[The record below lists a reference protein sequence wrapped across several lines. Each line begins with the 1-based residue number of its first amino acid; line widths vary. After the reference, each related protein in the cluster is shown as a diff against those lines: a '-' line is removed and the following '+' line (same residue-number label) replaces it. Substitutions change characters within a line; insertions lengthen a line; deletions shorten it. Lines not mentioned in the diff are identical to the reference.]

1 LPDEPVVVFRTDID
15 ESIGDVYNPVSFVD
29 LRSRAFAC
37 HERVTAGALKKS
49 SRRARSKHSR
59 LKRARYRRRR
69 LLAVLVLV
77 CLFFGIGTQA
87 AAFFEAEGADSAG
100 TAETA
105 ESPGFVPATFEGLLE
120 RGDPNTIPADE
131 TRAPANEKMK
141 DLASSRSRVPTTE
154 TGDRPARK
162 EALEARKQA
171 RQEARKEAARLAASK
186 EAEQA
191 SGEPL
196 DVLVLGVDRRPNSA
210 EGESTRSD
218 TMMLVRVTPATGE
231 VKLLS
236 VPRDLYVEVESGEK
250 DRINTAYAYGG
261 VEKARA
267 VMEDLTGVDIDNHV
281 IVDFEGF
288 EKVIDAMGK
297 VRVDVGKG
305 VFPEHWNMGEGFERL
320 NGHKALKYARY
331 RGTPGADLDR
341 IDHQQKLLAALRRQA
356 LRWDTVTRLP
366 AIIKV
371 TNENVKTDLGI
382 MQVIPL
388 ARALVLNGEDN
399 MMTTAELE
407 GNPTSLPDGE
417 QVLVPDDEANEA
429 IVQDFRQ

>member
-1 LPDEPVVVFRTDID
+1 MKKT
-15 ESIGDVYNPVSFVD
+15 
-29 LRSRAFAC
+29 RS
-37 HERVTAGALKKS
+37 
-49 SRRARSKHSR
+49 RARSKRSR
-59 LKRARYRRRR
+59 FMRARYRRRR
-69 LLAVLVLV
+69 RLAVLVLA

-87 AAFFEAEGADSAG
+87 AALFKAEAPGSAG
-100 TAETA
+100 AAEIP
-105 ESPGFVPATFEGLLE
+105 ESPGFVPATFEGLLAQ
-120 RGDPNTIPADE
+120 GDSNAIPADE
-131 TRAPANEKMK
+131 PHAPAYKTTK
-141 DLASSRSRVPTTE
+141 DLAASRSREPTNE
-154 TGDRPARK
+154 TKDQSARK
-162 EALEARKQA
+162 AALEARKEA
-171 RQEARKEAARLAASK
+171 AQEAREEAARLAASK

-218 TMMLVRVTPATGE
+218 TMMLVRVIPATGE
-231 VKLLS
+231 VRLLS
-236 VPRDLYVEVESGEK
+236 VPRDLYVEVEPEEK

-261 VEKARA
+261 VENART
-267 VMEDLTGVDIDNHV
+267 VMEDLTGVDIDNYV

-305 VFPEHWNMGEGFERL
+305 VFPEHWYMGEGFERL

-371 TNENVKTDLGI
+371 TNENVNTDLGTL
-382 MQVIPL
+382 QVIPL

-399 MMTTAELE
+399 KMTTAELE
-407 GNPTSLPDGE
+407 GRPTSLSDGE

-429 IVQDFRQ
+429 ILQDFRQ

>member
-1 LPDEPVVVFRTDID
+1 
-15 ESIGDVYNPVSFVD
+15 
-29 LRSRAFAC
+29 
-37 HERVTAGALKKS
+37 LKKTRS
-49 SRRARSKHSR
+49 RARSKHSR
-59 LKRARYRRRR
+59 LMRARYRRRR
-69 LLAVLVLV
+69 LLAVVVLA

-87 AAFFEAEGADSAG
+87 AAFFKAEGADSAG

-105 ESPGFVPATFEGLLE
+105 GSPRFVPAGFEGLLAQ
-120 RGDPNTIPADE
+120 GDSSTIQVDE
-131 TRAPANEKMK
+131 TSAPGHETTK
-141 DLASSRSRVPTTE
+141 DLASARNREPTAE
-154 TGDRPARK
+154 TRNPSARK
-162 EALEARKQA
+162 EALEARK
-171 RQEARKEAARLAASK
+171 EAAK

-236 VPRDLYVEVESGEK
+236 IPRDLYVEVESGEK

-267 VMEDLTGVDIDNHV
+267 VMEDLTGVDIDNYV

-366 AIIKV
+366 AIIRI
-371 TNENVKTDLGI
+371 TNENVNTDLGI
-382 MQVIPL
+382 LQVIPI

-399 MMTTAELE
+399 KMTTAELE
-407 GNPTSLPDGE
+407 GHPTFLPDGE
-417 QVLVPDDEANEA
+417 QILVPDDEVNEA
-429 IVQDFRQ
+429 ILQDFRQ

>member
-1 LPDEPVVVFRTDID
+1 
-15 ESIGDVYNPVSFVD
+15 
-29 LRSRAFAC
+29 
-37 HERVTAGALKKS
+37 LKKTRS
-49 SRRARSKHSR
+49 RARSKR
-59 LKRARYRRRR
+59 NRFWRARYRRRR
-69 LLAVLVLV
+69 LLAGFVLA
-77 CLFFGIGTQA
+77 CLFFTIGTQA
-87 AAFFEAEGADSAG
+87 AAFFKGEEAGSVGAK
-100 TAETA
+100 ETA
-105 ESPGFVPATFEGLLE
+105 GSPGFVPVTFEGLLAQE
-120 RGDPNTIPADE
+120 DSGTIPTDE
-131 TRAPANEKMK
+131 AKKN
-141 DLASSRSRVPTTE
+141 LASSRSREPATE
-154 TGDRPARK
+154 TGDRLARK

-171 RQEARKEAARLAASK
+171 RLEARKEAAKEAREEAARRAAAK

-196 DVLVLGVDRRPNSA
+196 DVLVLGVDRRPSSA

-218 TMMLVRVTPATGE
+218 TMMLVRVIPATGE

-236 VPRDLYVEVESGEK
+236 VPRDMYVEVESGEE

-267 VMEDLTGVDIDNHV
+267 VMEDLTGVDIDNYV

-356 LRWDTVTRLP
+356 LRWDIVTRLP
-366 AIIKV
+366 AIIRV
-371 TNENVKTDLGI
+371 TNENVNTDLGI

-399 MMTTAELE
+399 KMTRAELE
-407 GNPTSLPDGE
+407 GQPKFLSDGE
-417 QVLVPDDEANEA
+417 QVLVPDEEANEA
-429 IVQDFRQ
+429 ILQDFRQ

>member
-1 LPDEPVVVFRTDID
+1 V
-15 ESIGDVYNPVSFVD
+15 GDREGPP
-29 LRSRAFAC
+29 RSPR
-37 HERVTAGALKKS
+37 
-49 SRRARSKHSR
+49 
-59 LKRARYRRRR
+59 
-69 LLAVLVLV
+69 
-77 CLFFGIGTQA
+77 
-87 AAFFEAEGADSAG
+87 
-100 TAETA
+100 
-105 ESPGFVPATFEGLLE
+105 FVPATFEGLPAQ
-120 RGDPNTIPADE
+120 GDSGTIPTDE
-131 TRAPANEKMK
+131 IRAKK
-141 DLASSRSRVPTTE
+141 DLASSRTREPTTN
-154 TGDRPARK
+154 TRDQSARK
-162 EALEARKQA
+162 AALEARKQA
-171 RQEARKEAARLAASK
+171 RLEARKEAAKEVREAREEAARLAAAK

-191 SGEPL
+191 SGDPL
-196 DVLVLGVDRRPNSA
+196 DVLVLGVDRRPSSA

-267 VMEDLTGVDIDNHV
+267 VMEDLTGVDIDNYV

-320 NGHKALKYARY
+320 NGHKALKFARY

-356 LRWDTVTRLP
+356 LQWDTVTRLP
-366 AIIKV
+366 AIIRV
-371 TNENVKTDLGI
+371 TNENVNTDLGI
-382 MQVIPL
+382 LQVIPL

-399 MMTTAELE
+399 KMTSAELE
-407 GNPTSLPDGE
+407 GHPRSLPDGE

-429 IVQDFRQ
+429 ILQDFRQ

>member
-1 LPDEPVVVFRTDID
+1 
-15 ESIGDVYNPVSFVD
+15 
-29 LRSRAFAC
+29 
-37 HERVTAGALKKS
+37 LKKTRS
-49 SRRARSKHSR
+49 RARSKHSR
-59 LKRARYRRRR
+59 LRRARYRRRR
-69 LLAVLVLV
+69 LLAVLVLA

-87 AAFFEAEGADSAG
+87 AAFFKAEGTSSEG

-105 ESPGFVPATFEGLLE
+105 GSPGFVPAAFEGLLAQ
-120 RGDPNTIPADE
+120 GDSSTTPADE
-131 TRAPANEKMK
+131 IRAPAHKTTK
-141 DLASSRSRVPTTE
+141 DLAASRSREPSNE
-154 TGDRPARK
+154 TRDQFARKAALGARK
-162 EALEARKQA
+162 EAAKEARQ
-171 RQEARKEAARLAASK
+171 EAARLAASK

-191 SGEPL
+191 SGDPL
-196 DVLVLGVDRRPNSA
+196 DVLVLGVDRRPDSA
-210 EGESTRSD
+210 EGASTRSD

-236 VPRDLYVEVESGEK
+236 VPRDLYVEAESGER

-261 VEKARA
+261 VDQARA
-267 VMEDLTGVDIDNHV
+267 VMEDLTGVDIDNYV
-281 IVDFEGF
+281 VVDFDGF

-297 VRVDVGKG
+297 VRVDVGTG

-320 NGHKALKYARY
+320 NGYKALKYARY

-371 TNENVKTDLGI
+371 TNENVNTDLGI
-382 MQVIPL
+382 LQVIPL

-399 MMTTAELE
+399 KMTTAELE

-429 IVQDFRQ
+429 ILQDFRQ

>member
-1 LPDEPVVVFRTDID
+1 V
-15 ESIGDVYNPVSFVD
+15 
-29 LRSRAFAC
+29 
-37 HERVTAGALKKS
+37 
-49 SRRARSKHSR
+49 
-59 LKRARYRRRR
+59 
-69 LLAVLVLV
+69 AVLVLS

-87 AAFFEAEGADSAG
+87 AALFKADGADSAG
-100 TAETA
+100 ATETA
-105 ESPGFVPATFEGLLE
+105 GSPAGSPGFAPATFEDL
-120 RGDPNTIPADE
+120 RAQGDSSTIPADE
-131 TRAPANEKMK
+131 IRTPAHKTTK
-141 DLASSRSRVPTTE
+141 DVAASSRREPTKKTR
-154 TGDRPARK
+154 GQSARK
-162 EALEARKQA
+162 VALEAK
-171 RQEARKEAARLAASK
+171 KEAAKEARLEAARQAAAK

-196 DVLVLGVDRRPNSA
+196 DVLVLGVDRRPSSA

-218 TMMLVRVTPATGE
+218 TMILVRVIPATGE

-261 VEKARA
+261 VEKARM
-267 VMEDLTGVDIDNHV
+267 VMEDLTGIDIDNYV

-305 VFPEHWNMGEGFERL
+305 VFPEYWNMGEGFERL

-341 IDHQQKLLAALRRQA
+341 IEHQQKLLAALRRQA

-371 TNENVKTDLGI
+371 TSENVNTDLGVL
-382 MQVIPL
+382 QVIPL

-399 MMTTAELE
+399 KMTTAELE
-407 GNPTSLPDGE
+407 GQPKSLSDGE
-417 QVLVPDDEANEA
+417 QVLMPDNEANEA
-429 IVQDFRQ
+429 ILKDFRQ

>member
-1 LPDEPVVVFRTDID
+1 
-15 ESIGDVYNPVSFVD
+15 
-29 LRSRAFAC
+29 
-37 HERVTAGALKKS
+37 LKKTRS
-49 SRRARSKHSR
+49 RARSKRSR
-59 LKRARYRRRR
+59 FWRARYRRRR
-69 LLAVLVLV
+69 RLAGFVLA
-77 CLFFGIGTQA
+77 CLFFAIGTQA
-87 AAFFEAEGADSAG
+87 AAFFETGGAESAG

-105 ESPGFVPATFEGLLE
+105 GSPGFVPVTFEGLLAQE
-120 RGDPNTIPADE
+120 DSGTITTDGP
-131 TRAPANEKMK
+131 RAPANETKK
-141 DLASSRSRVPTTE
+141 ELASSRNREPTTKTRDQSARQE
-154 TGDRPARK
+154 TT
-162 EALEARKQA
+162 EARRQA
-171 RQEARKEAARLAASK
+171 RQEAREEAARLAASK

-196 DVLVLGVDRRPNSA
+196 DVLVLGVDRRPRSA

-218 TMMLVRVTPATGE
+218 TMMLVRVIPATGE

-236 VPRDLYVEVESGEK
+236 IPRDLYVEVQSGEK

-261 VEKARA
+261 VERARA
-267 VMEDLTGVDIDNHV
+267 EMEDLTGVDIDNYV

-297 VRVDVGKG
+297 VRVDVGRG
-305 VFPEHWNMGEGFERL
+305 VFPEHWYMGEGFERL

-371 TNENVKTDLGI
+371 TNENVNTDLGI
-382 MQVIPL
+382 LQVIPL

-399 MMTTAELE
+399 KMATAELE
-407 GNPTSLPDGE
+407 GQPKSLSDGE

-429 IVQDFRQ
+429 ILQDFRQ

>member
-1 LPDEPVVVFRTDID
+1 M
-15 ESIGDVYNPVSFVD
+15 
-29 LRSRAFAC
+29 
-37 HERVTAGALKKS
+37 KKTGS
-49 SRRARSKHSR
+49 RARSKHSR
-59 LKRARYRRRR
+59 LMRARYRRRR
-69 LLAVLVLV
+69 LLAVVVLA

-87 AAFFEAEGADSAG
+87 AALFEAEGAGSAG
-100 TAETA
+100 MAETGG
-105 ESPGFVPATFEGLLE
+105 SPRFVPAALE
-120 RGDPNTIPADE
+120 DLIAQGDFSTIPADE
-131 TRAPANEKMK
+131 FRAPAHKTTK
-141 DLASSRSRVPTTE
+141 DLAASSSRKPTNE
-154 TGDRPARK
+154 TGDQPARK
-162 EALEARKQA
+162 EALEASREAAK
-171 RQEARKEAARLAASK
+171 EAREEAARLAAAK

-218 TMMLVRVTPATGE
+218 TMMLVQVIPATGE

-236 VPRDLYVEVESGEK
+236 VPRDLYIEVESGEK

-267 VMEDLTGVDIDNHV
+267 VMEDLTGVDIDNCV

-320 NGHKALKYARY
+320 NGHKALKYVRY

-366 AIIKV
+366 AIIRI
-371 TNENVKTDLGI
+371 TNENVNTDLGI
-382 MQVIPL
+382 LQVIPI
-388 ARALVLNGEDN
+388 ARALVLNGEN
-399 MMTTAELE
+399 NKMTTAELE
-407 GNPTSLPDGE
+407 GHPTSLPDGE

-429 IVQDFRQ
+429 ILQDFRQ

>member
-1 LPDEPVVVFRTDID
+1 
-15 ESIGDVYNPVSFVD
+15 
-29 LRSRAFAC
+29 
-37 HERVTAGALKKS
+37 
-49 SRRARSKHSR
+49 
-59 LKRARYRRRR
+59 
-69 LLAVLVLV
+69 
-77 CLFFGIGTQA
+77 
-87 AAFFEAEGADSAG
+87 
-100 TAETA
+100 
-105 ESPGFVPATFEGLLE
+105 
-120 RGDPNTIPADE
+120 
-131 TRAPANEKMK
+131 
-141 DLASSRSRVPTTE
+141 
-154 TGDRPARK
+154 
-162 EALEARKQA
+162 
-171 RQEARKEAARLAASK
+171 
-186 EAEQA
+186 
-191 SGEPL
+191 
-196 DVLVLGVDRRPNSA
+196 VLVLGVDRRPSSA

-218 TMMLVRVTPATGE
+218 TMMLVRVIPATGE

-236 VPRDLYVEVESGEK
+236 VPRDLYVEVESGKK

-261 VEKARA
+261 VEKARM
-267 VMEDLTGVDIDNHV
+267 VMEDLTGVDIDNYV

-371 TNENVKTDLGI
+371 TNENVNTDLGVL
-382 MQVIPL
+382 QVIPL

-399 MMTTAELE
+399 KMTTAELE
-407 GNPTSLPDGE
+407 GQPKSLSDGE
-417 QVLVPDDEANEA
+417 QVLIPDDEANEA
-429 IVQDFRQ
+429 ILEDFRQ

>member
-1 LPDEPVVVFRTDID
+1 
-15 ESIGDVYNPVSFVD
+15 
-29 LRSRAFAC
+29 
-37 HERVTAGALKKS
+37 LKKTRS
-49 SRRARSKHSR
+49 RARSKR
-59 LKRARYRRRR
+59 NRFWRARYRRRR
-69 LLAVLVLV
+69 LLAGFVLA
-77 CLFFGIGTQA
+77 CLFFAIGTQA
-87 AAFFEAEGADSAG
+87 AAFFKGEEAGSVGAK
-100 TAETA
+100 ETA
-105 ESPGFVPATFEGLLE
+105 GSPGFVPVTFEGLLAQE
-120 RGDPNTIPADE
+120 DSGTIPTDE
-131 TRAPANEKMK
+131 AKKN
-141 DLASSRSRVPTTE
+141 LASSRSREPTAKT
-154 TGDRPARK
+154 RK
-162 EALEARKQA
+162 PPLRKVALEARKQA
-171 RQEARKEAARLAASK
+171 RQEARKEAARLAAAK

-196 DVLVLGVDRRPNSA
+196 DVLVLGVDRRPSSA

-218 TMMLVRVTPATGE
+218 TMMLVRVIPATGE

-236 VPRDLYVEVESGEK
+236 VPRDLYVEVQSGEK

-267 VMEDLTGVDIDNHV
+267 VMEDLTGVDIDNYV

-297 VRVDVGKG
+297 VRVDVGKE

-356 LRWDTVTRLP
+356 LRWDIVTRLP
-366 AIIKV
+366 AIIRV
-371 TNENVKTDLGI
+371 TNENVNTDLGI

-399 MMTTAELE
+399 KMTRAELE
-407 GNPTSLPDGE
+407 GQPKFLSDGE
-417 QVLVPDDEANEA
+417 QVLVPDEEANEA
-429 IVQDFRQ
+429 ILQDFRQ

>member
-1 LPDEPVVVFRTDID
+1 MQT
-15 ESIGDVYNPVSFVD
+15 
-29 LRSRAFAC
+29 
-37 HERVTAGALKKS
+37 
-49 SRRARSKHSR
+49 
-59 LKRARYRRRR
+59 
-69 LLAVLVLV
+69 
-77 CLFFGIGTQA
+77 
-87 AAFFEAEGADSAG
+87 AAFFKGEEAGSVGA
-100 TAETA
+100 TETSG
-105 ESPGFVPATFEGLLE
+105 SPSFVPVTFEGLLAQE
-120 RGDPNTIPADE
+120 DSSTIPADE
-131 TRAPANEKMK
+131 ARVSSHEATK
-141 DLASSRSRVPTTE
+141 DLASSRSWEPTAKT
-154 TGDRPARK
+154 RNPSARK
-162 EALEARKQA
+162 EALSARKQA
-171 RQEARKEAARLAASK
+171 AKEARKKAAREAAAK

-210 EGESTRSD
+210 ESGSTRSD
-218 TMMLVRVTPATGE
+218 TMMLVRVIPATGE

-236 VPRDLYVEVESGEK
+236 VPRDLYVEVESGDK

-267 VMEDLTGVDIDNHV
+267 VMEDLTGVDIDNYV
-281 IVDFEGF
+281 VVDFEGF

-305 VFPEHWNMGEGFERL
+305 VFPENWNMGEGFERL

-356 LRWDTVTRLP
+356 LRWDIVTRLP
-366 AIIKV
+366 AIIRV
-371 TNENVKTDLGI
+371 TNENVNTDLGI

-399 MMTTAELE
+399 KMTRAELE
-407 GNPTSLPDGE
+407 GQPKFLSDGE
-417 QVLVPDDEANEA
+417 QVLVPDDEANEV
-429 IVQDFRQ
+429 ILQDFRQ

>member
-1 LPDEPVVVFRTDID
+1 
-15 ESIGDVYNPVSFVD
+15 
-29 LRSRAFAC
+29 
-37 HERVTAGALKKS
+37 LKKTRS
-49 SRRARSKHSR
+49 RARSKRSR
-59 LKRARYRRRR
+59 FWRARYRRRR
-69 LLAVLVLV
+69 LLAGFVLA

-87 AAFFEAEGADSAG
+87 AAFFEADGADSAG
-100 TAETA
+100 TS
-105 ESPGFVPATFEGLLE
+105 ESARSLRFVPATFEGLPAQ
-120 RGDPNTIPADE
+120 GDSGTIPTDE
-131 TRAPANEKMK
+131 IRAKK
-141 DLASSRSRVPTTE
+141 DLASSRTREPTTN
-154 TGDRPARK
+154 TRDQSARK
-162 EALEARKQA
+162 AALEARKQA
-171 RQEARKEAARLAASK
+171 RLEARKEAAKEVREAREEAARLAAAK

-191 SGEPL
+191 SGDPL
-196 DVLVLGVDRRPNSA
+196 DVLVLGVDRRPSSA

-267 VMEDLTGVDIDNHV
+267 VMEDLTGVDIDNYV

-320 NGHKALKYARY
+320 NGHKALKFARY

-366 AIIKV
+366 AIIRV
-371 TNENVKTDLGI
+371 TNENVNTDLGI
-382 MQVIPL
+382 LQVIPL

-399 MMTTAELE
+399 KMTTAELE
-407 GNPTSLPDGE
+407 GHPRSLPDGE

-429 IVQDFRQ
+429 ILQDFRQ

>member
-1 LPDEPVVVFRTDID
+1 LEDLIAQ
-15 ESIGDVYNPVSFVD
+15 GD
-29 LRSRAFAC
+29 
-37 HERVTAGALKKS
+37 S
-49 SRRARSKHSR
+49 S
-59 LKRARYRRRR
+59 
-69 LLAVLVLV
+69 
-77 CLFFGIGTQA
+77 
-87 AAFFEAEGADSAG
+87 
-100 TAETA
+100 
-105 ESPGFVPATFEGLLE
+105 
-120 RGDPNTIPADE
+120 TIPADE
-131 TRAPANEKMK
+131 IRATANETKK
-141 DLASSRSRVPTTE
+141 DLASSRSREPTTE
-154 TGDRPARK
+154 TRDQSARK
-162 EALEARKQA
+162 EALEARKEA

-196 DVLVLGVDRRPNSA
+196 DVLVLGVDRRPDSA

-218 TMMLVRVTPATGE
+218 TMMLVRVIPATGE

-267 VMEDLTGVDIDNHV
+267 VMEDLTDVDIDNYV

-288 EKVIDAMGK
+288 EKVIDAIGK

-366 AIIKV
+366 AIIRI
-371 TNENVKTDLGI
+371 TNENVNTDLGI
-382 MQVIPL
+382 LQVIPL
-388 ARALVLNGEDN
+388 ARALVLNGEN
-399 MMTTAELE
+399 NKMTTAELE
-407 GNPTSLPDGE
+407 GDPTFLHDGE
-417 QVLVPDDEANEA
+417 QVLLPDDEANEA
-429 IVQDFRQ
+429 ILQDFRQ

>member
-1 LPDEPVVVFRTDID
+1 
-15 ESIGDVYNPVSFVD
+15 
-29 LRSRAFAC
+29 
-37 HERVTAGALKKS
+37 LKKTRS
-49 SRRARSKHSR
+49 RARSKR
-59 LKRARYRRRR
+59 LRWRRARYRRRR
-69 LLAVLVLV
+69 LLAVLVLT

-87 AAFFEAEGADSAG
+87 AAFFEAEGASSTG

-105 ESPGFVPATFEGLLE
+105 GSPGFVPATFEGLLAQ
-120 RGDPNTIPADE
+120 GDSSTIPADE
-131 TRAPANEKMK
+131 TRAPAHETTK
-141 DLASSRSRVPTTE
+141 DLAASRTREPTTE
-154 TGDRPARK
+154 TRDQSARK
-162 EALEARKQA
+162 GALEARKAAAKGAGQ
-171 RQEARKEAARLAASK
+171 KAARLAASK

-210 EGESTRSD
+210 EGASTRSD

-236 VPRDLYVEVESGEK
+236 VPRDLYVEVEPGER

-261 VEKARA
+261 VDQARA
-267 VMEDLTGVDIDNHV
+267 LMEDLTGVDIDNYV

-297 VRVDVGKG
+297 VRVDVGTG

-320 NGHKALKYARY
+320 NGYKALKYARY

-366 AIIKV
+366 AIIKI
-371 TNENVKTDLGI
+371 TNENVNTDLGVL
-382 MQVIPL
+382 QVIPL

-399 MMTTAELE
+399 NMTTAELE
-407 GNPTSLPDGE
+407 GKPTSLPDGE

-429 IVQDFRQ
+429 ILQDFRQ

>member
-1 LPDEPVVVFRTDID
+1 MKKT
-15 ESIGDVYNPVSFVD
+15 
-29 LRSRAFAC
+29 RS
-37 HERVTAGALKKS
+37 
-49 SRRARSKHSR
+49 RARSKRSR
-59 LKRARYRRRR
+59 LRRARYRRRR

-77 CLFFGIGTQA
+77 TLFFGIWTQA
-87 AAFFEAEGADSAG
+87 AALFKAEGAGSAG
-100 TAETA
+100 TAETGG
-105 ESPGFVPATFEGLLE
+105 SPRFVPASLE
-120 RGDPNTIPADE
+120 DLIAQGDSSTIPVDE
-131 TRAPANEKMK
+131 TRATANETKK
-141 DLASSRSRVPTTE
+141 DLASSRSREPTTKSR
-154 TGDRPARK
+154 DQSARK
-162 EALEARKQA
+162 KALEARKEA

-196 DVLVLGVDRRPNSA
+196 DVLVLGVDRRPDSA
-210 EGESTRSD
+210 KGESTRSD
-218 TMMLVRVTPATGE
+218 TMMLVRVIPATGE

-267 VMEDLTGVDIDNHV
+267 VMEDLTDVDIDNYV

-288 EKVIDAMGK
+288 EKVIDAIGK

-366 AIIKV
+366 AIIRI
-371 TNENVKTDLGI
+371 TNENVNTDLGI
-382 MQVIPL
+382 LQVIPL
-388 ARALVLNGEDN
+388 ARALVLNGEN
-399 MMTTAELE
+399 NKMTTAELE
-407 GNPTSLPDGE
+407 GHPKFLHDGE
-417 QVLVPDDEANEA
+417 QVLVPNDEANEA
-429 IVQDFRQ
+429 ILQDFRQ

>member
-1 LPDEPVVVFRTDID
+1 
-15 ESIGDVYNPVSFVD
+15 
-29 LRSRAFAC
+29 
-37 HERVTAGALKKS
+37 
-49 SRRARSKHSR
+49 
-59 LKRARYRRRR
+59 
-69 LLAVLVLV
+69 
-77 CLFFGIGTQA
+77 
-87 AAFFEAEGADSAG
+87 
-100 TAETA
+100 
-105 ESPGFVPATFEGLLE
+105 
-120 RGDPNTIPADE
+120 
-131 TRAPANEKMK
+131 
-141 DLASSRSRVPTTE
+141 
-154 TGDRPARK
+154 
-162 EALEARKQA
+162 
-171 RQEARKEAARLAASK
+171 
-186 EAEQA
+186 
-191 SGEPL
+191 
-196 DVLVLGVDRRPNSA
+196 
-210 EGESTRSD
+210 
-218 TMMLVRVTPATGE
+218 MMLVRVIPATGE

-236 VPRDLYVEVESGEK
+236 VPRDLYIELESGEK

-267 VMEDLTGVDIDNHV
+267 VMEDLTGVDIDNYV

-331 RGTPGADLDR
+331 RDTPGADLDR

-371 TNENVKTDLGI
+371 TNENVNTDLGI

-399 MMTTAELE
+399 RMTTAELE
-407 GNPTSLPDGE
+407 GNPKFLPDGE

>member
-1 LPDEPVVVFRTDID
+1 
-15 ESIGDVYNPVSFVD
+15 
-29 LRSRAFAC
+29 
-37 HERVTAGALKKS
+37 LKKTRS
-49 SRRARSKHSR
+49 RARSKR
-59 LKRARYRRRR
+59 NRFWRARYRRRR
-69 LLAVLVLV
+69 LLAGFVLA
-77 CLFFGIGTQA
+77 CLFFAIGTQA
-87 AAFFEAEGADSAG
+87 AAFFKGEEAGSVGAK
-100 TAETA
+100 ETA
-105 ESPGFVPATFEGLLE
+105 GSPGFVPVTFEGLLAQK
-120 RGDPNTIPADE
+120 DSSTIPADE
-131 TRAPANEKMK
+131 ARASAHEATK
-141 DLASSRSRVPTTE
+141 DLASSRSREPTAKT
-154 TGDRPARK
+154 RK
-162 EALEARKQA
+162 PPVRKVALEARKQA
-171 RQEARKEAARLAASK
+171 RQEARKEAARLAAAK

-196 DVLVLGVDRRPNSA
+196 DVLVLGVDRRPSSA

-218 TMMLVRVTPATGE
+218 TMMLVRVIPATGE

-236 VPRDLYVEVESGEK
+236 VPRDLYVEVQSGEK

-267 VMEDLTGVDIDNHV
+267 VMEDLTGVDIDNYV

-356 LRWDTVTRLP
+356 LRWDIVTRLP
-366 AIIKV
+366 AIIRV
-371 TNENVKTDLGI
+371 TNENVNTDLGI

-399 MMTTAELE
+399 KMTRAELE
-407 GNPTSLPDGE
+407 GQPKFLSDGE
-417 QVLVPDDEANEA
+417 QVLVPDEEANEA
-429 IVQDFRQ
+429 ILQDFRQ

>member
-1 LPDEPVVVFRTDID
+1 V
-15 ESIGDVYNPVSFVD
+15 
-29 LRSRAFAC
+29 
-37 HERVTAGALKKS
+37 
-49 SRRARSKHSR
+49 
-59 LKRARYRRRR
+59 
-69 LLAVLVLV
+69 AVLILS

-87 AAFFEAEGADSAG
+87 AALFKADGADSAG
-100 TAETA
+100 ATETA
-105 ESPGFVPATFEGLLE
+105 GSPSFVPATFEDL
-120 RGDPNTIPADE
+120 RAQGDSSTIPADE
-131 TRAPANEKMK
+131 IRAPAHKTTK
-141 DLASSRSRVPTTE
+141 DLAASRSREPTKKIR
-154 TGDRPARK
+154 DQSARK
-162 EALEARKQA
+162 VAL
-171 RQEARKEAARLAASK
+171 EARKEAAKDARLEAARQAAAK

-196 DVLVLGVDRRPNSA
+196 DVLVLGVDRRPSSA

-218 TMMLVRVTPATGE
+218 TMMLVRVIPATGE

-261 VEKARA
+261 VDKARM
-267 VMEDLTGVDIDNHV
+267 VMEDLTGVDIDNYV

-305 VFPEHWNMGEGFERL
+305 VFPEYWNMGEGFERL

-366 AIIKV
+366 AIIKA
-371 TNENVKTDLGI
+371 TNENVNTDLGVL
-382 MQVIPL
+382 QVIPL

-399 MMTTAELE
+399 KMTTAELE
-407 GNPTSLPDGE
+407 GQPKSLSDGE
-417 QVLVPDDEANEA
+417 QVLIPDDEANEA
-429 IVQDFRQ
+429 ILEDFRQ

>member
-1 LPDEPVVVFRTDID
+1 
-15 ESIGDVYNPVSFVD
+15 
-29 LRSRAFAC
+29 
-37 HERVTAGALKKS
+37 LKKTRS
-49 SRRARSKHSR
+49 RARSKR
-59 LKRARYRRRR
+59 NRFWRARYRRRR
-69 LLAVLVLV
+69 LLAGFVLA
-77 CLFFGIGTQA
+77 CLFFAIGTQA
-87 AAFFEAEGADSAG
+87 AAFFKGEEAGSVGAK
-100 TAETA
+100 ETA
-105 ESPGFVPATFEGLLE
+105 GSPGFVPVTFEGLLAQE
-120 RGDPNTIPADE
+120 DSGTIPTDE
-131 TRAPANEKMK
+131 AKKN
-141 DLASSRSRVPTTE
+141 LASSRSREPTAKT
-154 TGDRPARK
+154 RK
-162 EALEARKQA
+162 PPVRKVALEARKQA
-171 RQEARKEAARLAASK
+171 RQEARKEAARLAAAK

-196 DVLVLGVDRRPNSA
+196 DVLVLGVDRRPSSA

-218 TMMLVRVTPATGE
+218 TMMLVRVIPATGE

-236 VPRDLYVEVESGEK
+236 VPRDLYVEVQSGEK

-267 VMEDLTGVDIDNHV
+267 VMEDLTGVDIDNYV

-297 VRVDVGKG
+297 VRVDVGKE

-356 LRWDTVTRLP
+356 LRWDIVTRLP
-366 AIIKV
+366 AIIRV
-371 TNENVKTDLGI
+371 TNENVNTDLGI

-399 MMTTAELE
+399 KMTRAELE
-407 GNPTSLPDGE
+407 GQPKFLSDGE
-417 QVLVPDDEANEA
+417 QVLVPDEEANEA
-429 IVQDFRQ
+429 ILQDFRQ

>member
-1 LPDEPVVVFRTDID
+1 
-15 ESIGDVYNPVSFVD
+15 
-29 LRSRAFAC
+29 
-37 HERVTAGALKKS
+37 LKKTRS
-49 SRRARSKHSR
+49 RARSKRSR
-59 LKRARYRRRR
+59 FWRARYRRRR
-69 LLAVLVLV
+69 LLAGFVLA

-87 AAFFEAEGADSAG
+87 AAFFEADGADSAG
-100 TAETA
+100 TS
-105 ESPGFVPATFEGLLE
+105 ESARSLRFVPATFEGLPAQ
-120 RGDPNTIPADE
+120 GDSGTIPTDE
-131 TRAPANEKMK
+131 IRAKK
-141 DLASSRSRVPTTE
+141 DLASSRTREPTTN
-154 TGDRPARK
+154 TRDQSARK
-162 EALEARKQA
+162 AALEARKQA
-171 RQEARKEAARLAASK
+171 RLEARKEAAKEAREAREEAARLAAAK

-191 SGEPL
+191 SGDPL
-196 DVLVLGVDRRPNSA
+196 DVLVLGVDRRPSSA

-267 VMEDLTGVDIDNHV
+267 VMEDLTGVDIDNYV

-297 VRVDVGKG
+297 VRVDVGRG

-320 NGHKALKYARY
+320 NGHKALKFARY

-356 LRWDTVTRLP
+356 LQWDTVTRLP
-366 AIIKV
+366 AIIRV
-371 TNENVKTDLGI
+371 TNENVNTDLGI
-382 MQVIPL
+382 LQVIPL

-399 MMTTAELE
+399 KMTSAELE
-407 GNPTSLPDGE
+407 GHPRSLPDGE

-429 IVQDFRQ
+429 ILQDFRQ